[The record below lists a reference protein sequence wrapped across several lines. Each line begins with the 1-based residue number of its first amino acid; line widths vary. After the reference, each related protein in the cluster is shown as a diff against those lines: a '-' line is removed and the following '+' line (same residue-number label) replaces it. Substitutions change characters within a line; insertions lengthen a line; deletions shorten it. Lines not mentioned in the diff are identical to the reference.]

1 MWDGSQTGG
10 GVTRTRS
17 AQIEFRFCEC
27 VQTLKKCLLLSS
39 MKVTSGSC
47 FGAAAAA
54 LLAARPFD
62 KKQRRPTRAEGD
74 VAHRE
79 KHVRSI

>member
-1 MWDGSQTGG
+1 M
-10 GVTRTRS
+10 TRTRS
-17 AQIEFRFCEC
+17 AQIGSRFCEGE
-27 VQTLKKCLLLSS
+27 QALEKCLLLSS

-47 FGAAAAA
+47 YRAAAAA

-62 KKQRRPTRAEGD
+62 KKQWRPTRDEGD
-74 VAHRE
+74 VAHCE